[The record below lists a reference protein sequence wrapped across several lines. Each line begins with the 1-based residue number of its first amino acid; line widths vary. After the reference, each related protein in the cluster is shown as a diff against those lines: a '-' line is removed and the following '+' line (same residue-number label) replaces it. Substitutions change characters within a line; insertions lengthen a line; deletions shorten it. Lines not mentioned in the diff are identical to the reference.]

1 MTPLEKVLFIQKSYN
16 LSDRAFCS
24 RFRIKYGMLKKWKDG
39 IIQPVSK
46 YLFYLCCEV
55 ELDINDFMSNNSTL
69 SKENMKE
76 GEHLCAAHKKEKI
89 TNSEILEDFPREDNS
104 RYEEKD

>member
-1 MTPLEKVLFIQKSYN
+1 MTALEKVLFLQKSYN
-16 LSDRAFCS
+16 LNDRAFCS

-39 IIQPVSK
+39 LIQPESK

-55 ELDINDFMSNNSTL
+55 ELDVNDFMSNKSTL

-76 GEHLCAAHKKEKI
+76 GEHVCASHKKDKI
-89 TNSEILEDFPREDNS
+89 IDSEVLEDFPREDNS